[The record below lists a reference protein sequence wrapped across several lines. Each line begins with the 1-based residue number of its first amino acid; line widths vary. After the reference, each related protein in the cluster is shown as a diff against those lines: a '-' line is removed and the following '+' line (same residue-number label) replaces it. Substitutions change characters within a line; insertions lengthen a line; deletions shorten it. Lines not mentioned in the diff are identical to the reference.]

1 MKVKLE
7 RDLFSGVAHVEID
20 VVAVVR
26 NQLVAGSENGEAQ
39 EHEGSDELG
48 YNTQLNL
55 YYHSFKFKICYCICL
70 QI

>member
-48 YNTQLNL
+48 
-55 YYHSFKFKICYCICL
+55 
-70 QI
+70 

>member
-1 MKVKLE
+1 MEKKTFVNIAKGTKWSNVKLTRK

-26 NQLVAGSENGEAQ
+26 NQLVARSENGEAQ

-48 YNTQLNL
+48 
-55 YYHSFKFKICYCICL
+55 
-70 QI
+70 